1 MKKRFFS
8 IIMVLLL
15 SLVIVACKDTN
26 GDDNGNRDGNGN
38 GDADTIA
45 PLLEVTP
52 ESVSLEFNQ
61 EYDLMTGVTARDNVD
76 GTITDK
82 VVIDDGGFDNQ
93 IPGTYTITYTVKDAA
108 GNEATKTRTIT
119 VAEMRTTIEIDGDQ
133 FPINF
138 NPQLGEYNELS
149 FPFDLTKVTVLEAA
163 YVDWLV
169 ENNDQRFGAYW
180 SVVATLDA
188 DLKVVEYRDYNTN
201 QVDAEGS
208 AIATHW
214 STGTGTGSNNDYVNR
229 WGMLGNLDVPEG
241 GYVVVFINDGV
252 NGEGSPRAFGS
263 KHLVDAAFEA
273 IGKQVILHNVP
284 DEAKFDADKTYPVI
298 RLEEEVLDKRE
309 LPVVML
315 DKGTKITDQFGE
327 NLLGGVSVTHDR
339 ETLTPVVH
347 EIFKIDEDDEE
358 TIITAAEIDE
368 NDSTVTYGIRYRV
381 VDALGNVGTETRV
394 IRYNKGEEPAPEGPF
409 ITIDGKASFE
419 VTKGYDFAVNIGN
432 HSKVFVFTH
441 EEWQAISDVVD
452 AEGNTDD
459 TYKMANIALAV
470 TDANGK
476 VVAIRLYQGWTPSAS
491 GVQLTLDSEGNMVV
505 EVESVF
511 PRDNIQI
518 GVMDLIPDGGFV
530 YVFSGPTPGVDTP
543 EAFSDAMKFGYKYLL
558 GLQPHLLD
566 TTTLDG
572 EKFVD
577 FANAPVNPF
586 AEGFVITVGTEF
598 VEPTP
603 EPTKTYVKIGDE
615 EYLAE
620 QDTYEWNDEDG
631 VGVVTTHALIFSK
644 EYLETLPG
652 YESTDPEDWGG
663 RNYVIQY
670 GILAIT
676 DKDGKVLQVRIHP
689 GHKISW
695 DNDDY
700 VVDTTTLTATTL
712 HEGLLADIPDDGFV
726 FLFQNSGA
734 PNNAIRAWGAQQLT
748 GYPDVGGTGYS
759 GENGGVEN
767 MNVNPFAEDFV
778 IEIVTE

>member
-26 GDDNGNRDGNGN
+26 GDDNGNGDGNGN

-394 IRYNKGEEPAPEGPF
+394 IRYNKGVDPAPEGPF
-409 ITIDGKASFE
+409 ITINGEASFE
-419 VTKGYDFAVNIGN
+419 VTEGFNFATNIGT
-432 HSKVFVFTH
+432 HSKVFVFTY
-441 EEWQAISDVVD
+441 EEWQAISAVVD
-452 AEGNTDD
+452 AEGYTLAGN
-459 TYKMANIALAV
+459 YKMSNIALAV
-470 TDANGK
+470 TDENGK
-476 VVAIRLYQGWTPSAS
+476 VVAIRLYQGWTAAAT
-491 GVQLTLDSEGNMVV
+491 GVQLTVDTEGNMIIN
-505 EVESVF
+505 SADAF
-511 PRDNIQI
+511 GRDNIEV
-518 GVMDLIPDGGFV
+518 GVMDLIPEGGFV

-586 AEGFVITVGTEF
+586 AEGFVITVGDEYI
-598 VEPTP
+598 EPTP
-603 EPTKTYVKIGDE
+603 EGTFITINGEASFEVTEGYDFAANIGTHSKVFVF
-615 EYLAE
+615 
-620 QDTYEWNDEDG
+620 TYEEWQAISAIVDADDYSLAGNYKMANIALAVTDENGKVVAIRLYQKWVDNPQSG
-631 VGVVTTHALIFSK
+631 IQLTVDDEGNIVAETTGAFSRNNMEVGVMDL
-644 EYLETLPG
+644 LPAG
-652 YESTDPEDWGG
+652 
-663 RNYVIQY
+663 
-670 GILAIT
+670 
-676 DKDGKVLQVRIHP
+676 
-689 GHKISW
+689 
-695 DNDDY
+695 
-700 VVDTTTLTATTL
+700 
-712 HEGLLADIPDDGFV
+712 GFV
-726 FLFQNSGA
+726 
-734 PNNAIRAWGAQQLT
+734 
-748 GYPDVGGTGYS
+748 
-759 GENGGVEN
+759 
-767 MNVNPFAEDFV
+767 
-778 IEIVTE
+778 